1 MKCRFCGKRIKKDSN
16 VCSKCGKEVTE
27 GLGTDELIDAM
38 PELHDEFDNISKMQ
52 AKDKKKKEKQK
63 LRAQHKVRRI
73 VVAVILVVAIL
84 SGAAAGI
91 IYFNNQK
98 KKAAEPEKVVVATS
112 AIDSAVVKSILPS
125 GFSEIDIVDAASA
138 KEALKSTK
146 DMFSFEDGDK
156 EFELDKEIKVGRST
170 FYRFNQMYNGIP
182 VYGGTMVIM
191 ADDTGY
197 PVSLNGIYIPTKGL
211 TTEYLVDEGN
221 ASTSITEYVN
231 HLGSYSVVQGI
242 SITDIEKVVCS
253 TDNKAYLAY
262 KANVS
267 GYNTSGKYVA
277 YDVFIDGLNGS
288 GICALPTSSFE
299 NSSTI
304 NEQDAENAYIYE
316 MATVNDKYNWNDK
329 SISTAQDPINIED
342 IESENASAYVK
353 GVKSAVDNAYNYFNN
368 QFNWR
373 GLSGNGDSFKV
384 YVNSN
389 EYVEDDLPA
398 DNALYTNNQ
407 LMFFREDLTQGD
419 VDYNIVVHEY
429 AHGVMSNIVGFQG
442 TIACTENAAIAEG
455 LADIFGE
462 LAEAQITGASP
473 DWIHSSRNLL
483 TPDEDYLITYYGPTE
498 ISDVDACYKQSTLV
512 SHFAA
517 TIDTPSFS
525 LATQNEFWF
534 KTMCLMT
541 SSTDFYDL
549 QTILSV
555 VLTDMYQA
563 GKIDTSQF
571 NNILI
576 NIQLLC
582 APQDYV
588 Y

>member
-1 MKCRFCGKRIKKDSN
+1 MKCRFCGKKIKKGSN
-16 VCSKCGKEVTE
+16 VCASCGKEVTE

-38 PELHDEFDNISKMQ
+38 PELHDEFDNISKLQ
-52 AKDKKKKEKQK
+52 AKDKKKKEKK
-63 LRAQHKVRRI
+63 KIRAQHKVRRI
-73 VVAVILVVAIL
+73 VIAIILVVAIL
-84 SGAAAGI
+84 SGVAIGI
-91 IYFNNQK
+91 FYFNNQK
-98 KKAAEPEKVVVATS
+98 NKDAEPENVVVATS
-112 AIDSAVVKSILPS
+112 AMDSTAIKTIAPA
-125 GFSEIDIVDAASA
+125 GFTEIDILDAASA
-138 KEALKSTK
+138 KEALNTAK
-146 DMFSFEDGDK
+146 DAFSFESADE
-156 EFELDKEIKVGRST
+156 EFELDKEIKVGNTT
-170 FYRFNQMYNGIP
+170 FYRFNQVYNDIP

-197 PVSLNGIYIPTKGL
+197 ALSLNGVYIPTKGL
-211 TTEYLVDEGN
+211 TTEYQIDEGS
-221 ASTSITEYVN
+221 ASTAITEYVN
-231 HLGSYSVVQGI
+231 HLGSYSVVEGI
-242 SITDIEKVVCS
+242 NITDVEEAVCN
-253 TDNKAYLAY
+253 TNNKAYLAY

-267 GYNTSGKYVA
+267 GYNASGKYVA
-277 YDVFIDGLNGS
+277 YDVFVDGLNGS

-299 NSSTI
+299 NSATI
-304 NEQDAENAYIYE
+304 NEQATENAYIYE

-329 SISTAQDPINIED
+329 SISTAQEPINIED
-342 IESENASAYVK
+342 VEGENASAYVK
-353 GVKSAVDNAYNYFNN
+353 GIKDAVDNAYNYFNN

-389 EYVEDDLPA
+389 EYVEEDLPV

-419 VDYNIVVHEY
+419 IDYNIVVHEY
-429 AHGVMSNIVGFQG
+429 AHGVMSNIVGFHG
-442 TIACTENAAIAEG
+442 TTACSENAAIAEG

-473 DWIHSSRNLL
+473 DWIHTSRNLL

-498 ISDVDACYKQSTLV
+498 IPDVDTCYKQSTLI

-517 TIDTPSFS
+517 VMDTPSFS
-525 LATQNEFWF
+525 IAAQNEFWF

-541 SSTDFYDL
+541 SSTDFYEL

-555 VLTDMYQA
+555 IATDMYQA
-563 GKIDTSQF
+563 GKIDASQF
-571 NNILI
+571 NNILM
-576 NIQLLC
+576 NVQLLC
-582 APQDYV
+582 APQSYV